1 MARKHLPDELSDS
14 EWILAFQGQWHLL
27 SDLSFSD
34 LLLWVPEDD
43 SPGCEVFTCIAQIR
57 PVTGPTALEDDV
69 IGEQIAYELD
79 HQVVVAYMSH
89 EISETSDNALSAGIP
104 VDVWAIPVLRGG
116 RCVAVLERHTNQMGM
131 RATGLLE
138 ENYLEAADILTS
150 MIREGDFP
158 LAPVSDKAFAP
169 RVCDGV
175 LRVQPGGRISYASPN
190 AITAFRRL
198 GAQGDIADEDFTALI
213 RSVMRGVESMGQTVQ
228 ADLAEQR
235 SVVFDVEQPRASM
248 RVVVLPLVVQD
259 EPMGSLILCRDT
271 TDLRSRDRM
280 LVTKDATIREI
291 HHRVKNNLQTVAALL
306 RMQARRIKS
315 EEGREALQ
323 DAMRRVS
330 SIAVVHDMLSHNLD
344 EDVIFDGVCDRILRM
359 VGDLAATSGA
369 VEAVRVGSF
378 GEIRAETATSLAMII
393 TELCQNAV
401 EHGMDGGEG
410 RIEVRP
416 KVSEDEL
423 VIDVVDDGAG
433 LPEGFVLGHQT
444 SLGLAIISTL
454 VGDLGGTLEIGNRED
469 EPGACARLVLPP
481 LS

>member
-104 VDVWAIPVLRGG
+104 VDVWAIPILRGG
-116 RCVAVLERHTNQMGM
+116 RCIAVLERHTNQMGM

-150 MIREGDFP
+150 MILEGDFP

-198 GAQGDIADEDFTALI
+198 GAQGDIADEDFTTLI
-213 RSVMRGVESMGQTVQ
+213 RSVMRGGSSPWGRPCRPIWRNS
-228 ADLAEQR
+228 A
-235 SVVFDVEQPRASM
+235 ASFSTWSSH
-248 RVVVLPLVVQD
+248 VHPCVWWCFH
-259 EPMGSLILCRDT
+259 SWCRT
-271 TDLRSRDRM
+271 SRW
-280 LVTKDATIREI
+280 V
-291 HHRVKNNLQTVAALL
+291 
-306 RMQARRIKS
+306 
-315 EEGREALQ
+315 
-323 DAMRRVS
+323 
-330 SIAVVHDMLSHNLD
+330 
-344 EDVIFDGVCDRILRM
+344 
-359 VGDLAATSGA
+359 
-369 VEAVRVGSF
+369 
-378 GEIRAETATSLAMII
+378 
-393 TELCQNAV
+393 
-401 EHGMDGGEG
+401 
-410 RIEVRP
+410 P
-416 KVSEDEL
+416 
-423 VIDVVDDGAG
+423 
-433 LPEGFVLGHQT
+433 
-444 SLGLAIISTL
+444 
-454 VGDLGGTLEIGNRED
+454 
-469 EPGACARLVLPP
+469 
-481 LS
+481 

>member
-1 MARKHLPDELSDS
+1 MARKHPPDELSDS
-14 EWILAFQGQWHLL
+14 EWLLAFQGQWHLL

-116 RCVAVLERHTNQMGM
+116 RCIAVLERHTNQMGM

-291 HHRVKNNLQTVAALL
+291 HHRVKNNLQTVSALL
-306 RMQARRIKS
+306 RMQSRRAAND
-315 EEGREALQ
+315 ETRAALENAQ
-323 DAMRRVS
+323 RRVAT
-330 SIAVVHDMLSHNLD
+330 IALVHQTLSETID
-344 EDVIFDGVCDRILRM
+344 EHVDFNEVFGPLLGLTREITATGVTVTSHLSGDFGRI
-359 VGDLAATSGA
+359 GA
-369 VEAVRVGSF
+369 NKS
-378 GEIRAETATSLAMII
+378 TSLAIVLN
-393 TELCQNAV
+393 ELVSNAV
-401 EHGMDGGEG
+401 EHGLADGGH
-410 RIEVRP
+410 IEVTASRDGDLLS
-416 KVSEDEL
+416 VDIE
-423 VIDVVDDGAG
+423 DDGRG
-433 LPEGFVLGHQT
+433 LGAQGPGRGLGT
-444 SLGLAIISTL
+444 KIVRTL
-454 VGDLGGTLEIGNRED
+454 VESELRGSIRWSGRDRGGTRV
-469 EPGACARLVLPP
+469 RLTVDVGD
-481 LS
+481 